1 MDLETIF
8 FKGLE
13 FELLTKANY
22 IRYIDQINKFGVG
35 NDFAMSDYLQN
46 DAYFNYITFK
56 ESVVLVF
63 EDGNLVAYVTVRPEL
78 LEFEKDELNIF
89 EEEEEETVFQTLE
102 VLRIATDEK
111 QQKRGIGTKVMDY
124 ISHVARISNIRY
136 ITLHAVSEKKYWYME
151 RGFFSLSKEEIVTG
165 FSYCYM
171 YKDIAAENEELIV
184 EYNEKRGNIV

>member
-56 ESVVLVF
+56 ESVVLAF

-136 ITLHAVSEKKYWYME
+136 ITLHAVSEKK
-151 RGFFSLSKEEIVTG
+151 
-165 FSYCYM
+165 
-171 YKDIAAENEELIV
+171 
-184 EYNEKRGNIV
+184 

>member
-1 MDLETIF
+1 MQPTISHSIIGIKYGKFGNKWILARRELRLDLETIF

-63 EDGNLVAYVTVRPEL
+63 EDGIILVMLQESLTYDIL
-78 LEFEKDELNIF
+78 LYTQLVKKN
-89 EEEEEETVFQTLE
+89 T
-102 VLRIATDEK
+102 
-111 QQKRGIGTKVMDY
+111 GTWKED
-124 ISHVARISNIRY
+124 
-136 ITLHAVSEKKYWYME
+136 
-151 RGFFSLSKEEIVTG
+151 FFH
-165 FSYCYM
+165 
-171 YKDIAAENEELIV
+171 
-184 EYNEKRGNIV
+184 

>member
-63 EDGNLVAYVTVRPEL
+63 EDGNPVAYVTVRPEL

-136 ITLHAVSEKKYWYME
+136 ITLHAVSEKNTGTWKE
-151 RGFFSLSKEEIVTG
+151 DFFH
-165 FSYCYM
+165 
-171 YKDIAAENEELIV
+171 
-184 EYNEKRGNIV
+184 